1 MNTQELIKTFFSNK
15 TKQLIAVSDQAI
27 VEHSTLKGT
36 HRENI
41 IDIYLKEILPKRFS
55 IGSGMVYG
63 VIQKSKEADLVIWD
77 EQNYPE
83 LKLLGHSM
91 FFAESAKAIIEVKTK
106 WSTKEFKD
114 IKTKVKASKFMFR
127 NHKPNVRDEINQI
140 WNEVSAIKYG
150 TEFSGTLSSP
160 HHIAFAGFIFYGGE
174 KFNLSSLSKTEIEMI
189 DEYYPDVLI
198 FLNAGKVLVK
208 EYERDEENTMT
219 GKATL
224 NLYNSGEN
232 TLLLFTSIILGEIM
246 ERTILTENPF
256 YFTDYIYDLYQNIE
270 REQIEYPIN
279 RYFPGGMKNF

>member
-106 WSTKEFKD
+106 WSKKEFKD

-140 WNEVSAIKYG
+140 WNEVSAIKHG
-150 TEFSGTLSSP
+150 NEFSGTLSSP

-219 GKATL
+219 GTATL
-224 NLYNSGEN
+224 NLYNSGDN